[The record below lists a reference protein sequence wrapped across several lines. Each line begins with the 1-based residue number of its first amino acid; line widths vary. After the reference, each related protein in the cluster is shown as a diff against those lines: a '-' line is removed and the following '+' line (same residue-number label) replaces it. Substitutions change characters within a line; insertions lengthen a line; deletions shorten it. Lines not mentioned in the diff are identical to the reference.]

1 MCVSKLTIIGSDNG
15 LSPGRHQAIIWTN
28 GGILLIWTVGC
39 NSYIL
44 QENAIEHVWKMV
56 AILSGPQCVEDTHS
70 VHLII
75 GNIPYYSHSE
85 NIKTM
90 LKYFSVEGKLFAY
103 IGDELFPVS
112 SKTKSVIKYS
122 LLVLLSYI
130 E

>member
-1 MCVSKLTIIGSDNG
+1 MCVSKL
-15 LSPGRHQAIIWTN
+15 PGGRQAIIWTN
-28 GGILLIWTVGC
+28 RGILLIWTVVG
-39 NSYIL
+39 NSCISL
-44 QENAIEHVWKMV
+44 QENAIEHVVWKIV

-103 IGDELFPVS
+103 IGDELFSVSVS

-122 LLVLLSYI
+122 LLVLLLYI